1 MIIRPATRDDII
13 EMCGGTFPANIWAM
27 AVEDDGELLGVAG
40 IHYSNPR
47 MCFGNI
53 KSALKKS
60 PRTIV
65 KLARMVTEVVAK
77 SDVPVYAIAE
87 PDEPTAPGFLE
98 HVGFKH
104 ITSNS
109 SGEVYEWQW

>member
-1 MIIRPATRDDII
+1 
-13 EMCGGTFPANIWAM
+13 
-27 AVEDDGELLGVAG
+27 
-40 IHYSNPR
+40 
-47 MCFGNI
+47 
-53 KSALKKS
+53 
-60 PRTIV
+60 
-65 KLARMVTEVVAK
+65 MVTEVVAK